1 MRRSLGTRPT
11 TLPPKRVR
19 QSQENVV
26 PTTGRQSRSNSNSGL
41 SSEKRVS
48 SMSRLPVAAGTT
60 KKRSSSSH
68 GAPALTELPR
78 NAMTPSSSRS
88 VSKRDTFTTPQRVSQ
103 APPRM
108 SMGGTAT
115 KRASGRG
122 SQMGARVLKDT
133 RPLTDKSY
141 QLEEIKKLLDFLRRN
156 KYANTS
162 LTSKHFPLN
171 TKEFVNIF
179 NFLYSFLDP
188 RITNKIP
195 SAKFEEEA
203 LKTLKSLNYPQ
214 VMAVSSSI
222 SHTILMH
229 IAYGNAHLPYC
240 EIVIKQTALGRIF

>member
-1 MRRSLGTRPT
+1 MTSA
-11 TLPPKRVR
+11 
-19 QSQENVV
+19 S
-26 PTTGRQSRSNSNSGL
+26 RQSRSSSGM

-68 GAPALTELPR
+68 GAPALLELPR
-78 NAMTPSSSRS
+78 NAMTRSSSRS
-88 VSKRDTFTTPQRVSQ
+88 PQRVSQ

-141 QLEEIKKLLDFLRRN
+141 QLEEIKKLLDFLRQN

-203 LKTLKSLNYPQ
+203 LKTLKSLNYPGNLTK
-214 VMAVSSSI
+214 SSFVAMGSM
-222 SHTILMH
+222 HTWPTVLGSLSYLCDIVQMYSEKLLPKECFH
-229 IAYGNAHLPYC
+229 VIAFP
-240 EIVIKQTALGRIF
+240 